1 MKLTTDSKHYDNHN
15 RYFKSITDT
24 GESDSELVKIF
35 ETDKKANDILFKRYN
50 ALVLHKAYAIFRK
63 YPFCDFDEL
72 YQEGVMGLIHAF
84 KGFDGQNK
92 LSTFATPCVFG
103 YCMNVVKATSEK
115 NKVETTSL
123 DYSMGGGEEDGE
135 FATLGD
141 TMQSAN
147 DVSNEYDVSASKE
160 LLDSLIANSSEVDS
174 QVISEYFLK
183 SKTYREIAEVRDISV
198 ARASQLVQNALYRI
212 KRKMSSIGL
221 VFSDIFS
228 VIDEGVSGNAIYCMK
243 D

>member
-1 MKLTTDSKHYDNHN
+1 
-15 RYFKSITDT
+15 
-24 GESDSELVKIF
+24 
-35 ETDKKANDILFKRYN
+35 
-50 ALVLHKAYAIFRK
+50 
-63 YPFCDFDEL
+63 
-72 YQEGVMGLIHAF
+72 
-84 KGFDGQNK
+84 
-92 LSTFATPCVFG
+92 
-103 YCMNVVKATSEK
+103 MNVVKATSEK

-147 DVSNEYDVSASKE
+147 DVSNEYDVSASEE